1 MRGCLILWAQAS
13 ANARE
18 RGFAR
23 SCAREVGRY
32 LAALA
37 AAVPAGGRVLELGT
51 GVGVGS
57 GWLVHGLGARPD
69 VEITTV
75 ELDPTTADVAARVR
89 VTRRSSASTSD
100 GRRDSYLVLAGW

>member
-1 MRGCLILWAQAS
+1 MSTRLPDLVAQAS

-18 RGFAR
+18 RGFAL
-23 SCAREVGRY
+23 SCEPEVGCF

-57 GWLVHGLGARPD
+57 GWLVHGLGARTD

-75 ELDPTTADVAARVR
+75 ELDPTTAELAARLPWPGYVH
-89 VTRRSSASTSD
+89 
-100 GRRDSYLVLAGW
+100 LVVGDALDV